1 MFTTDITI
9 WVALGAGILSFV
21 SPCCLPLY
29 PSFISYITGV
39 SVKDIEERNHLQKK
53 RVLLHTLFF
62 IMGFSIIYI
71 ALGMSASL
79 IGQLFTS
86 NQNLLRQLGG
96 ILIVVM
102 GLTMVG
108 IFKPT
113 WMLKEKRVQLNSRP
127 VGYVGSFLVGITYAA
142 GWTPCIGPIL
152 TTIMTLGVTNPE
164 QSVYYLTAY
173 MIGFAVPF
181 FIMSF
186 FISQIK
192 IFLKYSAL
200 MMKIGGGMMVVVGIL
215 LYTDQ
220 MTKITIFFIRLYGGF
235 TGF

>member
-62 IMGFSIIYI
+62 IMGFSIIFF

-173 MIGFAVPF
+173 TIGFAVPF